1 MFKIRIRIRRPL
13 YIISL
18 VVLAIA
24 LFLPLR
30 FYRGQG
36 DNYSWIAIL
45 ESKTC
50 SIETIAL
57 ELNDGYLLLSNDF
70 ICDAP
75 PDVLIF
81 KLTRDGRLAWSR
93 ILASSLV
100 TCSMSFG
107 NLALLIGIDVADAC
121 FFLKLDERGEVLEK
135 EYFVFTDGSKEYS
148 IRWTG
153 ITRARGGYALIGLAH
168 PLYKVDEASL
178 ALSMLDEGC
187 NILWVKIYR
196 GNLTELAQETLPR
209 SSPKIYFLEDG
220 FLLLSSLVMRTDLQ
234 GEPKWSIMPVL
245 KEFEVWSPI
254 GYRYD
259 EGIPLSFDK
268 LVVHEGKYYLISSMF
283 FLRVGGR
290 AQG

>member
-1 MFKIRIRIRRPL
+1 VFKIRKRIQSLSFIPL
-13 YIISL
+13 
-18 VVLAIA
+18 VMLAIT
-24 LFLPLR
+24 LFLPFR
-30 FYRGQG
+30 FCRGQG
-36 DNYSWIAIL
+36 DNYSWIVIL
-45 ESKTC
+45 ESKTS

-100 TCSMSFG
+100 TYAMSFG
-107 NLALLIGIDVADAC
+107 DSALLTGIDVADAC

-135 EYFVFTDGSKEYS
+135 EYFIFTDGFEEYS
-148 IRWTG
+148 IKWTD
-153 ITRARGGYALIGLAH
+153 ITRVKGGCALVGLAH
-168 PLYKVDEASL
+168 PLHKVNEAFL

-209 SSPKIYFLEDG
+209 SSPKICSLEDG
-220 FLLLSSLVMRTDLQ
+220 FLLLSSLLMRTDLQ
-234 GEPKWSIMPVL
+234 GEPKWSVMPLL
-245 KEFEVWSPI
+245 KEFKVWSPI
-254 GYRYD
+254 GYKYD
-259 EGIPLSFDK
+259 EGISK
-268 LVVHEGKYYLISSMF
+268 L
-283 FLRVGGR
+283 
-290 AQG
+290 